1 MLLAGVITPT
11 IFNVET
17 SVYPTSPTCTADTG
31 AVLPLLL
38 ASPIEDAAAVETS
51 ITANALNASRPKTI
65 RLIKTP
71 FYLSGRLRVERL
83 NWGGALTR
91 TAMGENGVSR
101 VSNGGQRARQRA

>member
-65 RLIKTP
+65 RLIKTHSLLLERP
-71 FYLSGRLRVERL
+71 PSGRATELGRGANSYCYGRK
-83 NWGGALTR
+83 WG
-91 TAMGENGVSR
+91 
-101 VSNGGQRARQRA
+101 